1 MPNNAISGNNVIA
14 LRKEFV
20 AGATLDELMIRYSV
34 SRNKARA
41 LTVGYTR
48 LSDGNPLMPA
58 SYRRDTIH
66 PKNHPLSTV
75 VRLTINV
82 VLVVSPGIFL
92 DDNTRQKLSK
102 VMDNLITLAGAEP
115 VAASCHPQ
123 YLVTII
129 RLNPTVS
136 IDEFVTCLRSGV
148 AEYLESMGVPDAIWL
163 KGYHAT
169 SSGDPYASEVNQYVD
184 SMRAFKW

>member
-1 MPNNAISGNNVIA
+1 MPNKAISGKNVIA

-20 AGATLDELMIRYSV
+20 AGATLDELMIRYSI
-34 SRNKARA
+34 SRDKARA

-58 SYRRDTIH
+58 SYRHDTIS
-66 PKNHPLSTV
+66 PKNRPLSTV

-92 DDNTRQKLSK
+92 DDNVRQNLSK
-102 VMDNLITLAGAEP
+102 EMDSLITLAGAEP

-123 YLVTII
+123 YLIAII
-129 RLNPTVS
+129 RLRPAVS
-136 IDEFVTCLRSGV
+136 LDDFVARLRSGV
-148 AEYLESMGVPDAIWL
+148 IEYLESIGVPDAIWL
-163 KGYHAT
+163 NGYHAT
-169 SSGDPYASEVNQYVD
+169 SSGDPYASEVKRYVD
-184 SMRAFKW
+184 NMRAFKW